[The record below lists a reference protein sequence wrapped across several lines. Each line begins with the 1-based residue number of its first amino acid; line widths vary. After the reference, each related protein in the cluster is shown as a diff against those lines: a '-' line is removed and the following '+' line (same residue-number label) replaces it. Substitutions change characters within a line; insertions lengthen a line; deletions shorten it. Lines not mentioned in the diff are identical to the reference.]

1 MRSFI
6 MDIFYTKVELQDVG
20 TVELLSQP
28 LYGLAVGSFST
39 MMLGLTSHFVLS
51 LHKHMLPL
59 RELKSS
65 AKPTATTWVAGRDL
79 VSGQQ
84 SMLVQLVIYVACALF
99 VALFFCPIMEFEIT
113 GAPQSRL
120 RRISASSV

>member
-1 MRSFI
+1 

-28 LYGLAVGSFST
+28 LYGLAVGSCST

-120 RRISASSV
+120 RRISASSL